1 MTTLTPTNFYQIHRG
16 QWFICTFW
24 FVVWSNNSFIVK
36 WPKPEKKMKHFF
48 KVCHIIYIFFS
59 IAGDYKAFIINIL
72 LTLMKKCVIFG
83 MPRVKMHMNTPKGCF
98 VLSRH
103 GLKSLAYPMTQLFT
117 IFKVWRNLQN
127 RQHTWLKLTLLL
139 LLKSQKWF
147 KIKSSVNE
155 VLHFPLKASDQLI
168 EAKELTYVMQSFAP
182 LLLA

>member
-1 MTTLTPTNFYQIHRG
+1 MCNIWHAKGENAYEHTKRLFCFKQTWFKIIGLSDDSTLY
-16 QWFICTFW
+16 
-24 FVVWSNNSFIVK
+24 
-36 WPKPEKKMKHFF
+36 
-48 KVCHIIYIFFS
+48 
-59 IAGDYKAFIINIL
+59 
-72 LTLMKKCVIFG
+72 
-83 MPRVKMHMNTPKGCF
+83 
-98 VLSRH
+98 
-103 GLKSLAYPMTQLFT
+103 